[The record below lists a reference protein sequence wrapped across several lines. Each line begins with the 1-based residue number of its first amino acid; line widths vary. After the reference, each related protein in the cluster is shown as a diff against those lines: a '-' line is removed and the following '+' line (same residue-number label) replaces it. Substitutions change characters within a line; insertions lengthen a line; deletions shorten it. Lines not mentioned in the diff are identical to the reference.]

1 MSTSTS
7 VIFGFDCTSNTQML
21 FAKPTIQL
29 HLIIVKFLLMSL
41 GGTEKKTT
49 NKHWKVSLIYQ
60 FLFFIIPLT
69 KLNLITL
76 RLESKDIV

>member
-41 GGTEKKTT
+41 GGTEKKDLNTLLIRIKKFNQYT
-49 NKHWKVSLIYQ
+49 N
-60 FLFFIIPLT
+60 FFFY
-69 KLNLITL
+69 
-76 RLESKDIV
+76 

>member
-21 FAKPTIQL
+21 FAKPTNQL

-41 GGTEKKTT
+41 GGTEKKDLNTLLIRIKKFNQYT
-49 NKHWKVSLIYQ
+49 N
-60 FLFFIIPLT
+60 FFFY
-69 KLNLITL
+69 
-76 RLESKDIV
+76 